1 MLQPYPVSNPDLI
14 DQSAANKVEWM
25 KNIILGVRQIRA
37 ENDIKPS
44 QSIPVLFDNWTK
56 EDQDN
61 YQSCEET
68 LLKIAKLESVTW
80 LDDASDTSQTAM
92 ALAGDLKILIPLAGL
107 IDKDAEIARLNKEI
121 DKQSANLEKTTA
133 RLENPSFADK
143 APEKVVNEAREL
155 QASQL
160 AAIDQLKAQLEKI
173 SQL

>member
-1 MLQPYPVSNPDLI
+1 M
-14 DQSAANKVEWM
+14 
-25 KNIILGVRQIRA
+25 
-37 ENDIKPS
+37 
-44 QSIPVLFDNWTK
+44 LFDNWTK

>member
-1 MLQPYPVSNPDLI
+1 MI
-14 DQSAANKVEWM
+14 DQSAASKVEWM

-37 ENDIKPS
+37 EMDIKPS

-80 LDDASDTSQTAM
+80 LDDASDAPESAM